1 LSYYIIRRK
10 ILAIINIT
18 KIRKEKEVDIRGGI
32 VLDGLPS
39 AGVVNSIASKCLI
52 RSIGTELVAILD
64 SPDFPPISIIDNFM
78 PNFPARIYVNEEL
91 KISFFMT
98 ELEIDKSM
106 HRSIA
111 QKMLEWT
118 IHNEC
123 NLIISAAAT
132 QYSNDVDDGHDNVNV
147 GPSVTAKT
155 KPPVYAVS
163 STQSAAK
170 KIREAGLSHLR
181 SGIVAGIPGILLNEG
196 ALTGLDVIVL
206 IVNVVED
213 MPGFH
218 AAAVISEAISKLVPG
233 IYCDI
238 GSLMS
243 DAQLAENRIK
253 DIRESQLKSGFHE
266 DIYR

>member
-1 LSYYIIRRK
+1 MV
-10 ILAIINIT
+10 NIM
-18 KIRKEKEVDIRGGI
+18 KIRKDKKLDITGGI
-32 VLDGLPS
+32 VLDGFPS
-39 AGVVNSIASKCLI
+39 TGIINSIASRCLI

-98 ELEIDKSM
+98 ELEINKSM

-118 IHNEC
+118 TENEC
-123 NLIISAAAT
+123 NLIISATAIP
-132 QYSNDVDDGHDNVNV
+132 YHNDVQNSGDDVYISDSMHADTK
-147 GPSVTAKT
+147 PSV
-155 KPPVYAVS
+155 YAIS

-170 KIREAGLSHLR
+170 KIREVGFLHLR
-181 SGIVAGIPGILLNEG
+181 SGAVTGIPGILLNEG

-206 IVNVVED
+206 IVNLAKD
-213 MPGFH
+213 LPDFH

-238 GSLMS
+238 GSLIA
-243 DAQLAENRIK
+243 DAQLDENRIK
-253 DIRESQLKSGFHE
+253 KYQKKSIKIRVFM
-266 DIYR
+266 

>member
-1 LSYYIIRRK
+1 M
-10 ILAIINIT
+10 INIM
-18 KIRKEKEVDIRGGI
+18 KIRKDKEVDIRGGI
-32 VLDGLPS
+32 VLDGFPS
-39 AGVVNSIASKCLI
+39 AGVINAIASRCLI
-52 RSIGTELVAILD
+52 RSIGTELVAFLD

-78 PNFPARIYVNEEL
+78 PNSPARIYVNEGL

-98 ELEIDKSM
+98 ELEVDKSM

-118 IHNEC
+118 IDNKC
-123 NLIISAAAT
+123 SLIISSAAIR
-132 QYSNDVDDGHDNVNV
+132 YGNGVDSGGDDKYV
-147 GPSVTAKT
+147 GDSVQAKT
-155 KPPVYAVS
+155 KPSLYAVS

-170 KIREAGLSHLR
+170 KIREAGFSHLC
-181 SGIVAGIPGILLNEG
+181 SGTVTGIPGVLLNEG
-196 ALTGLDVIVL
+196 ALIDLDVIVL
-206 IVNVVED
+206 IVNLVKD
-213 MPGFH
+213 MPDFH

-238 GSLMS
+238 GSLMA

-253 DIRESQLKSGFHE
+253 NIRESQLKSGFHE

>member
-1 LSYYIIRRK
+1 MANIMK
-10 ILAIINIT
+10 ISRDKKL
-18 KIRKEKEVDIRGGI
+18 DIRGGI
-32 VLDGLPS
+32 VLDGFPS
-39 AGVVNSIASKCLI
+39 AGVINSIASRCLI

-118 IHNEC
+118 IDNEC
-123 NLIISAAAT
+123 NLIISAAAIS
-132 QYSNDVDDGHDNVNV
+132 YGNDFDNGVDNVFV
-147 GPSVTAKT
+147 GDSMPAKT
-155 KPPVYAVS
+155 KPAVYAVS

-170 KIREAGLSHLR
+170 KIREAGFSHLR
-181 SGIVAGIPGILLNEG
+181 SGTITGIPGILLNEG

-206 IVNVVED
+206 IVNVVKD
-213 MPGFH
+213 MPYFH
-218 AAAVISEAISKLVPG
+218 AAAVISEAISKLVLG

-238 GSLMS
+238 GSLMA

-253 DIRESQLKSGFHE
+253 NIRESQLKSGFHE